1 MKILL
6 ASPERDLLEC
16 YKTLFEA
23 DLGQTV
29 TAFDGVQ
36 VISILKTEEFDIA
49 VLDSEL
55 PRVEFGQLLTQ
66 IKDKKIPVIAL
77 INEPESVRRGR
88 NEPQADAYLSYP
100 FDYAR
105 IKSVITEASDKI
117 KKGPDTVGENE

>member
-16 YKTLFEA
+16 YKALFEA

-29 TAFDGVQ
+29 TAFDGAQ
-36 VISILKTEEFDIA
+36 VLSLLKTEEFEIA

-55 PRVEFGQLLTQ
+55 PRVGYGKLVTVT
-66 IKDKKIPVIAL
+66 KDRKIPVIAL
-77 INEPESVRRGR
+77 INEPESVRRCR

-100 FDYAR
+100 FNYAE
-105 IKSVITEASDKI
+105 IKSVITKTLENTG
-117 KKGPDTVGENE
+117 KGSGAADENE